1 MNRQPSATPETSS
14 EVKARIN
21 KAVFA
26 LVQEVLPLMG
36 DTDNRDILLKQLCL
50 PLLPQEA
57 PAYSSLAP
65 RLITYHRMEPD
76 AALLLFALCCLVLF
90 RLEKSSRSS

>member
-1 MNRQPSATPETSS
+1 MSLFLPELSRSTGWWNVLPAGASFLMTSS
-14 EVKARIN
+14 RSKASNWR
-21 KAVFA
+21 
-26 LVQEVLPLMG
+26 
-36 DTDNRDILLKQLCL
+36 LCL

-90 RLEKSSRSS
+90 RLEKSSRSA